1 MQRRA
6 GGGLDVSF
14 ALVLA
19 HDDVDFTEV
28 VASRKDLRIP
38 LLAVPSQSN
47 PKLPPASTAA
57 CRHQPLYAGMR
68 MMWLRPRGLEA
79 RRVQGLPVVEDLTK
93 PVSMTANLSC

>member
-38 LLAVPSQSN
+38 LLTVPSQS
-47 PKLPPASTAA
+47 KAAASTAA
-57 CRHQPLYAGMR
+57 FINRAGMR

-79 RRVQGLPVVEDLTK
+79 RRVEGLPVVEDLTK